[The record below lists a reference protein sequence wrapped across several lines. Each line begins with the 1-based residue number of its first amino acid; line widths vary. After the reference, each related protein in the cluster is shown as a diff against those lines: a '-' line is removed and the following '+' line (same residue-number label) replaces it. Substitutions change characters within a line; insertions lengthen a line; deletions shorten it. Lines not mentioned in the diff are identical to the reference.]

1 MEAILK
7 IISLALSLVFIFIFL
22 GLNAVGTTLSAAIGL
37 NYSGQT
43 ILLLVFAVLLLV
55 YTQKRD
61 LWTALGLVKVSPED
75 IKSSLYYMPLGVMVL
90 ANGAFLFDTAK
101 PAREISMIIAFMVCI
116 GFLEEFLFRG
126 MLFRAVEGQSGTKR
140 AVIIS
145 GLMFGFGHI
154 VNLLNGYTGAKQI
167 MQIVMACMIGLVLSV
182 LFVRTKSIVPGMAF
196 HFVFNCASA
205 LSRDAAPV
213 LNNIL
218 VGIII
223 AVAAAYLAYLVKN
236 RDAE

>member
-1 MEAILK
+1 LK
-7 IISLALSLVFIFIFL
+7 KVSLALSLIFIFIFL
-22 GLNAVGTTLSAAIGL
+22 VLNAVGTALSAAIGL

-43 ILLLVFAVLLLV
+43 VLLLVLSVMLLV
-55 YTQKRD
+55 YTQKRE
-61 LWTALGLVKVSPED
+61 LWTTLGLVKINAVD
-75 IKSSLYYMPLGVMVL
+75 AKQSLFYIPLGVMVL
-90 ANGAFLFDTAK
+90 ANGTFLLDTAK
-101 PAREISMIIAFMVCI
+101 PARDILMVIAYMACI

-126 MLFRAVEGQSGTKR
+126 MLFKAIEGQGGTNR

-145 GLMFGFGHI
+145 GLLFGVGHI

-167 MQIVMACMIGLVLSV
+167 MQIVMACFIGLVLSV

-213 LNNIL
+213 QNNIM
-218 VGIII
+218 VGVII
-223 AVAAAYLAYLVKN
+223 AVAAAYLAYLMKSGK
-236 RDAE
+236 